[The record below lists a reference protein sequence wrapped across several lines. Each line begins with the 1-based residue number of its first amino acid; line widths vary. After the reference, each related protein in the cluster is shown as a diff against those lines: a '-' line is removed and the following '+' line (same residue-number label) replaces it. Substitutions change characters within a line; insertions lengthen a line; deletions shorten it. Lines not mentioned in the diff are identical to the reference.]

1 MKNESSNDRRDSNKS
16 ILDRVVD
23 YVCTPCY
30 QPTEE
35 EAITFQALGFSRPT
49 IEAFWVVF
57 CRINKS
63 LSGEISQE
71 EFYSYFHF
79 DTGSSQ
85 FIGRCFDYFDLT
97 SENRIGF
104 LEFMV
109 SVWNICTLKIDTL
122 TNFAF
127 DMYDLDFDG
136 ELSLPEI
143 ERMLQE
149 LYGLHLTSSD
159 NHILSDINRFAEQR
173 GGTLNLTSFTIY
185 TTNHSMLLFP
195 IFVLQRKIQKKVMG
209 IMYWKDI
216 ENMRSTSE
224 NRRKSN
230 AARSKMIFDHR
241 HIQTLMRTHKKS
253 NITSLLNHTE
263 ESTNGS
269 VSMPRRNMLNAK
281 VKNEKF
287 KNAVEK
293 LKLIKGE
300 QYQMI
305 EKIRMKS
312 KNSVENAVESVV
324 DKAVDIRSKTK
335 KTLIRFAA
343 LVNRKGHPD
352 KPDIVTAKKIMKH
365 QKVVESHPFHKEND
379 SSSENN
385 EIKKIRFQ
393 RHKMRKA
400 KAPTLVRKSNDKST
414 FGFYSSFSTHAR
426 PRAPGILV
434 HNEVK

>member
-1 MKNESSNDRRDSNKS
+1 
-16 ILDRVVD
+16 
-23 YVCTPCY
+23 
-30 QPTEE
+30 
-35 EAITFQALGFSRPT
+35 
-49 IEAFWVVF
+49 
-57 CRINKS
+57 
-63 LSGEISQE
+63 
-71 EFYSYFHF
+71 
-79 DTGSSQ
+79 
-85 FIGRCFDYFDLT
+85 
-97 SENRIGF
+97 
-104 LEFMV
+104 
-109 SVWNICTLKIDTL
+109 
-122 TNFAF
+122 
-127 DMYDLDFDG
+127 
-136 ELSLPEI
+136 
-143 ERMLQE
+143 
-149 LYGLHLTSSD
+149 
-159 NHILSDINRFAEQR
+159 
-173 GGTLNLTSFTIY
+173 
-185 TTNHSMLLFP
+185 
-195 IFVLQRKIQKKVMG
+195 
-209 IMYWKDI
+209 
-216 ENMRSTSE
+216 
-224 NRRKSN
+224 
-230 AARSKMIFDHR
+230 
-241 HIQTLMRTHKKS
+241 
-253 NITSLLNHTE
+253 
-263 ESTNGS
+263 
-269 VSMPRRNMLNAK
+269 MLNAK